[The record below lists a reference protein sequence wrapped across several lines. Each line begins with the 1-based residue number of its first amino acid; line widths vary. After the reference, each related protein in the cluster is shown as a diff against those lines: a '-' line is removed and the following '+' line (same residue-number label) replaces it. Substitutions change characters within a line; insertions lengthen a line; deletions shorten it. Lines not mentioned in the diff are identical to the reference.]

1 MFLNNEGWFA
11 AITPW
16 LLGAMA
22 LILVFGVGRH
32 IFVMAAQALRR
43 GILNQHVLLEAGAF
57 AGITGGVIGLALSP
71 AGYPTAAFF
80 AVAVMITTYHIFSE
94 WLSLIVKTRS
104 SQAVKQTGRPAG
116 RERVCQ

>member
-1 MFLNNEGWFA
+1 
-11 AITPW
+11 
-16 LLGAMA
+16 
-22 LILVFGVGRH
+22 
-32 IFVMAAQALRR
+32 MAAQALRR

-94 WLSLIVKTRS
+94 WPSLIVKTRS
-104 SQAVKQTGRPAG
+104 SQAVKRLLDLQPETRSAEHPSELQSLMRLSSAVICLKEKHSY
-116 RERVCQ
+116 REDS

>member
-1 MFLNNEGWFA
+1 
-11 AITPW
+11 
-16 LLGAMA
+16 
-22 LILVFGVGRH
+22 
-32 IFVMAAQALRR
+32 MAAQALRR

-94 WLSLIVKTRS
+94 CLSLIVKTRS
-104 SQAVKQTGRPAG
+104 SQALKRLLDLQPETAPVEREAKELYLPIWECRAGHTRPI
-116 RERVCQ
+116 